1 MRTEQDVQNLALS
14 GRSRSDDLALTADD
28 NESAEGK
35 PKGLNPRPIIRL
47 VFRNILLLITPALLF
62 GAGAF
67 VLSLGAPRAYEGTF
81 ELLVEPITSQGRST
95 DPSALTRERVGDN
108 NNSIDYPTL
117 LQVLQSPELL
127 KRIATQIRPRYPEV
141 TENSLSRDIL
151 QKALV
156 IERVGTNILDS
167 TRTIRVSYKGSDPDK
182 VKFVLDKFAE
192 SYLRFSLEDRKN
204 RIGGGV
210 GFIEDQLPALQ
221 QRVNSLEAKVQS
233 LKQRYRLTDPEAEGS
248 AISEQF
254 RDIQAQKLETQ
265 QQLTEQVTL
274 YSTLRQ
280 QLGLTPEQGLAA
292 AALSQNPRYQDLLN
306 QLEKINSQ
314 IAIKQARF
322 NDESPVVSALLD
334 QRRNIQQLILRE
346 AETTLGLASPNLQ
359 TSPRIFAFQDSI
371 RLGLI
376 QQLVQAGN
384 SSQAIRARGI
394 EIAKTEAFLDQQLRQ
409 FPAIV
414 RQYND
419 LKQQLDIATRTLNQ
433 FLLQRETLR
442 VEAAQKEVPW
452 EVISQPG
459 LLSDAAGRP
468 MASVGRAKMFPVMGL
483 AAGLMLGLI
492 LALLLEKMRDVF
504 FSADDIQDAVQF
516 PYLGTIPMDKGV
528 RAGIATHSPIGG
540 WKPVLSD
547 KFRDALS
554 ALYTDLRFL
563 DSGTSLR
570 SLAIS
575 STGVGDGKTTIALHL
590 AQTAAA
596 MGQKVLLVDAN
607 LRSPQLHAMLSIPN
621 DEGLI
626 DLLNH
631 RVEHPEKVIRPTSL
645 EPRLSILPAGS
656 VTPDST
662 KLLAATEMQQV
673 VRRLSDMFDLVIYD
687 TPYLH
692 GLTDTNFLAAATD
705 GVLMV
710 VGVKKTK
717 RSAFSKAIEGLKR
730 YRIPVL
736 GVVANHPG
744 KGNAPI
750 YTPAEQS
757 TSTYQDHP
765 ALFGNLQAFRTALP
779 DSAESGDMLR

>member
-1 MRTEQDVQNLALS
+1 MRTEQEVQNLALS
-14 GRSRSDDLALTADD
+14 GRNRSDDLALTADD

-35 PKGLNPRPIIRL
+35 PKGLNPRPVIRL
-47 VFRNILLLITPALLF
+47 VLRNIVLLLVPALLG

-67 VLSLGAPRAYEGTF
+67 VLSLGAPRAYEGNF

-95 DPSALTRERVGDN
+95 DPSALTRERATDN

-127 KRIATQIRPRYPEV
+127 KRISAQIRPRYPDV

-151 QKALV
+151 QKALL

-167 TRTIRVSYKGSDPDK
+167 TRTIRVSYKGSNPDK
-182 VKFVLDKFAE
+182 VKFILEKFAE

-254 RDIQAQKLETQ
+254 REIQALKLETQ

-274 YSTLRQ
+274 YNTLRQ
-280 QLGLTPEQGLAA
+280 QIGLSPEQGLAA

-322 NDESPVVSALLD
+322 NNESPVVSALID
-334 QRRNIQQLILRE
+334 QQRNLQQLILRE
-346 AETTLGLASPNLQ
+346 AQTTLGMTSPNVQ
-359 TSPRIFAFQDSI
+359 TNPRIFAFQDSI
-371 RLGLI
+371 RVGLI
-376 QQLVQAGN
+376 QQLVQSGN
-384 SSQAIRARGI
+384 SSQAIRARAL

-452 EVISQPG
+452 EVISQPS
-459 LLSDAAGRP
+459 LLSDATGIP
-468 MASVGRAKMFPVMGL
+468 LASVGKAKMFPVLGL
-483 AAGLMLGLI
+483 GAGLVLGLI

-504 FSADDIQDAVQF
+504 FSADDVQDAVQF

-528 RAGIATHSPIGG
+528 RSGMAASSIGG
-540 WKPVLSD
+540 FKPVVSD

-554 ALYTDLRFL
+554 ALYADLRFL
-563 DSGTSLR
+563 DSGKSLR

-607 LRSPQLHAMLSIPN
+607 LRSPQLHSILGVSN
-621 DEGLI
+621 DEGLM
-626 DLLNH
+626 DLLNR
-631 RVEHPEKVIRPTSL
+631 RVEQPEKVIRPTSL
-645 EPRLSILPAGS
+645 DSRLSVLPAGS

-662 KLLAATEMQQV
+662 KLLAATEMQQIV
-673 VRRLSDMFDLVIYD
+673 QQLSGMFDLVIYD

-692 GLTDTNFLAAATD
+692 GLTDTNFLAAVTD
-705 GVLMV
+705 GILMV

-736 GVVANHPG
+736 GIVANHPG

-750 YTPAEQS
+750 YTPTEQS
-757 TSTYQDHP
+757 ASVYQEHP
-765 ALFGNLQAFRTALP
+765 ALFGNLKALRTALP
-779 DSAESGDMLR
+779 DSAEPGDVLR

>member
-1 MRTEQDVQNLALS
+1 MRTEQDMQNLALS
-14 GRSRSDDLALTADD
+14 GRSHSDDLALTDD
-28 NESAEGK
+28 SESTEGK
-35 PKGLNPRPIIRL
+35 QKGLNPRPIIRL
-47 VFRNILLLITPALLF
+47 VLRNFFLLLGPALLC

-67 VLSLGAPRAYEGTF
+67 VLSLSAPRSYEGSF
-81 ELLVEPITSQGRST
+81 EVLVEPITSQGRST
-95 DPSALTRERVGDN
+95 DPSALTREGGGDD

-127 KRIATQIRPRYPEV
+127 KRIAAQIRPRYPEV
-141 TENSLSRDIL
+141 SENSLSRDIV
-151 QKALV
+151 QKNLV
-156 IERVGTNILDS
+156 IGRVGTNILDS
-167 TRTIRVSYKGSDPDK
+167 TRTIQVSYTGSDPEK
-182 VKFVLDKFAE
+182 VKFILEKFAE

-233 LKQRYRLTDPEAEGS
+233 LKQRYRLTDPETEGS
-248 AISEQF
+248 ELSEQF

-274 YSTLRQ
+274 YNTLRQ
-280 QLGLTPEQGLAA
+280 QLGLSPEQGLAA

-306 QLEKINSQ
+306 QLEKIDSQ

-322 NDESPVVSALLD
+322 NDSSPVVSALLD
-334 QRRNIQQLILRE
+334 QQRNIQQLILRE
-346 AETTLGLASPNLQ
+346 AQTTLGMASPNVQ
-359 TSPRIFAFQDSI
+359 TNPRIFAFQDAI
-371 RLGLI
+371 RVALI

-384 SSQAIRARGI
+384 SSQAIRARGV
-394 EIAKTEAFLDQQLRQ
+394 EIAQTEAYLDQQLRQ

-419 LKQQLDIATRTLNQ
+419 LKQQLDIATKTLNQ

-452 EVISQPG
+452 EIISQPNV
-459 LLSDAAGRP
+459 LSDATGKP
-468 MASVGRAKMFPVMGL
+468 IASVGKAKMFPILGL
-483 AAGLMLGLI
+483 GAGLFLGLI
-492 LALLLEKMRDVF
+492 LALLLERIRDIF
-504 FSADDIQDAVQF
+504 FSADDIQDAVEF
-516 PYLGTIPMDKGV
+516 PYLGTIPMDRGV
-528 RAGIATHSPIGG
+528 RTVMAPASSISGL
-540 WKPVLSD
+540 KPVLSD
-547 KFRDALS
+547 KFQDALS
-554 ALYTDLRFL
+554 ALYTNLRFL
-563 DSGTSLR
+563 DSGRSLR
-570 SLAIS
+570 SLAIG

-607 LRSPQLHAMLSIPN
+607 LRSPQLHSILGMSN

-626 DLLNH
+626 DLLN
-631 RVEHPEKVIRPTSL
+631 RRIEQPEKVIRSTSL
-645 EPRLSILPAGS
+645 DSRLSVLPAGS
-656 VTPDST
+656 ITPHST
-662 KLLAATEMQQV
+662 KLLAAAEMQQLV
-673 VRRLSDMFDLVIYD
+673 NRLSDMFDLVIYD
-687 TPYLH
+687 TPHLH

-705 GVLMV
+705 GMLMV

-717 RSAFSKAIEGLKR
+717 RSAFFKAIEGLKR

-736 GVVANHPG
+736 GIVANHPG

-750 YTPAEQS
+750 YTQAEQADS
-757 TSTYQDHP
+757 VYQEHP
-765 ALFGNLQAFRTALP
+765 ALFGNLKAFRTALP
-779 DSAESGDMLR
+779 GSAESGDILR

>member
-1 MRTEQDVQNLALS
+1 MRTEQDTQNLALS
-14 GRSRSDDLALTADD
+14 GRSHSDDLALTTDD
-28 NESAEGK
+28 ESAEGK
-35 PKGLNPRPIIRL
+35 QKGLNPRPIIRL
-47 VFRNILLLITPALLF
+47 VLRNILLLLGPAILC

-67 VLSLGAPRAYEGTF
+67 ALSLSAPRSYEGSF

-95 DPSALTRERVGDN
+95 DPSALTREGGRDDT
-108 NNSIDYPTL
+108 NSIDYPTL

-127 KRIATQIRPRYPEV
+127 KRISAQIRPRYPEV
-141 TENSLSRDIL
+141 TENSLSREIL
-151 QKALV
+151 QKTLV
-156 IERVGTNILDS
+156 IGRVGTNILDS
-167 TRTIRVSYKGSDPDK
+167 TRTIQVSYTGSDPEK
-182 VKFVLDKFAE
+182 VKFVLEKFAE

-233 LKQRYRLTDPEAEGS
+233 LKQRYRLTDPEAEGG
-248 AISEQF
+248 ALSEQF
-254 RDIQAQKLETQ
+254 RDVQAQKLETQ

-274 YSTLRQ
+274 YNTLRQ
-280 QLGLTPEQGLAA
+280 QLGLSPEQGLAA

-306 QLEKINSQ
+306 QLEKIDSQ

-322 NDESPVVSALLD
+322 NNESPVVSALID
-334 QRRNIQQLILRE
+334 QQRNIQQLILRE
-346 AETTLGLASPNLQ
+346 AQTTLGMASPNVQ
-359 TSPRIFAFQDSI
+359 TNSRIFAFQDAI
-371 RLGLI
+371 RIALI

-394 EIAKTEAFLDQQLRQ
+394 EIAQTEAFLDQQLRQ

-452 EVISQPG
+452 EVISQPNV
-459 LLSDAAGRP
+459 LTDAAGKP
-468 MASVGRAKMFPVMGL
+468 VASVGKAKMYPILGL
-483 AAGLMLGLI
+483 GAGLFLGLL
-492 LALLLEKMRDVF
+492 LALLLEKIRDIF
-504 FSADDIQDAVQF
+504 FNADDIRDAVQF

-528 RAGIATHSPIGG
+528 RAISPASSFGG
-540 WKPVLSD
+540 GLKPVLSD
-547 KFRDALS
+547 KFQDALS

-563 DSGTSLR
+563 DSGKSLR
-570 SLAIS
+570 SLAIG

-607 LRSPQLHAMLSIPN
+607 LRSPQLHSILGVPN
-621 DEGLI
+621 DEGLM

-631 RVEHPEKVIRPTSL
+631 RIEQPEKVIRTTSL
-645 EPRLSILPAGS
+645 DSRLSVLPAGS
-656 VTPDST
+656 ITPNAT
-662 KLLAATEMQQV
+662 KLLAATEMKQLV
-673 VRRLSDMFDLVIYD
+673 NRLSGMFDLVIYD
-687 TPYLH
+687 TPHLH

-705 GVLMV
+705 GILMV

-717 RSAFSKAIEGLKR
+717 KSAFFKAVEGLKR

-736 GVVANHPG
+736 GIVANHPG
-744 KGNAPI
+744 KGSAPI
-750 YTPAEQS
+750 NTQAEQS
-757 TSTYQDHP
+757 DSVYQEHP
-765 ALFGNLQAFRTALP
+765 ALFGNLKALRTALP